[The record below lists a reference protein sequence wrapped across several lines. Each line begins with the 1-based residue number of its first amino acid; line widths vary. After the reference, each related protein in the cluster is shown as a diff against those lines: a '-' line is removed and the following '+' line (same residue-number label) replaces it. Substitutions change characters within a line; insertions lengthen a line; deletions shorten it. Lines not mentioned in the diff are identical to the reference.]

1 MQIPP
6 PEFPRT
12 YQNQLEEM
20 EDQRRKIQVDHEIEY
35 QKALVEIKE
44 EIREKEGDDI
54 VEKMKQ
60 EIRDWFQEDK

>member
-1 MQIPP
+1 
-6 PEFPRT
+6 
-12 YQNQLEEM
+12 M